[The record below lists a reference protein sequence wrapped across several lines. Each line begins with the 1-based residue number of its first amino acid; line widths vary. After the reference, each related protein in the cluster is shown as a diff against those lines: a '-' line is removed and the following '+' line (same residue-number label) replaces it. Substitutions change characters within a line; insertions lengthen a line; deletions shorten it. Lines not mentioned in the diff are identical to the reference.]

1 MAHPK
6 YFLCKSET
14 YEVQQK
20 GRGEYRTDMRLN
32 MTTTGKAT
40 LEEAPAAA
48 LYPPDLSSTHHFITF
63 TMPLKKSMGAT
74 QKDLWGGG
82 VKRAEEAV

>member
-1 MAHPK
+1 
-6 YFLCKSET
+6 
-14 YEVQQK
+14 
-20 GRGEYRTDMRLN
+20 

-63 TMPLKKSMGAT
+63 TMPLKKKAWGNTKGFMGG
-74 QKDLWGGG
+74 L
-82 VKRAEEAV
+82 KRAEEAI